1 MYKTYNNIRKIGTGQ
16 ADNNTIDC
24 LLNFKYSK
32 GN

>member
-1 MYKTYNNIRKIGTGQ
+1 MYKTYNNRKIGTGQ